1 MQEGLQS
8 LAEADVA
15 QLVEQLIRNQQVS
28 GSSPLVGSSIDD
40 LPKENSM
47 HVLLRVGATVLLASQ
62 VVSAQMPSRDTLDIY
77 WIDVEGGAATLI
89 VTPTNESILM
99 DAGWPRSDE
108 RDAQRIQAAMTDAG
122 IDRLNYFITS
132 HFHTDHVGGLT
143 ALANRVVIDQFID
156 HGDSV
161 EDNPELWNPYL
172 AVVGGKRRSVTPGE
186 TLPLHGMEFM
196 FVTSNGQ
203 TLRAGL
209 SPSGPNALCDEAS
222 STEPDMGEN
231 GQSVGYLLSLGP
243 FQFLNLGDLTVDR
256 QQTLACPVNQL
267 GTVDLLQVPHHGNGL
282 APELLWAL
290 MPQVTIS
297 SQGPHKGGSADGFEV
312 ISQIP
317 GIEDMWQVHRALD
330 TDDAHNTE
338 ARLIA
343 NHTDEDEC
351 LGHWLKATVHQDGQS
366 YAVINGRN
374 NSRQSYISH

>member
-1 MQEGLQS
+1 
-8 LAEADVA
+8 
-15 QLVEQLIRNQQVS
+15 
-28 GSSPLVGSSIDD
+28 
-40 LPKENSM
+40 M

-62 VVSAQMPSRDTLDIY
+62 VISAQMLSRDTLDIY

-89 VTPTNESILM
+89 VTPSNESILM

-172 AVVGGKRRSVTPGE
+172 AVVGGKRRSVTAGD

-203 TLRAGL
+203 TIPESLL
-209 SPSGPNALCDEAS
+209 PTGPNALCDAVLP
-222 STEPDMGEN
+222 TEPDMGEN
-231 GQSVGYLLSLGP
+231 GRSVGYLLSLGP

-256 QQTLACPVNQL
+256 QHTLACPMNKL

-351 LGHWLKATVHQDGQS
+351 LGHWLKATIRQDGQS
-366 YAVINGRN
+366 YTVLNGRN
-374 NSRQSYISH
+374 NSRQSYISQ

>member
-1 MQEGLQS
+1 
-8 LAEADVA
+8 
-15 QLVEQLIRNQQVS
+15 
-28 GSSPLVGSSIDD
+28 
-40 LPKENSM
+40 M
-47 HVLLRVGATVLLASQ
+47 HVLLRVGATVLLLISQ

-89 VTPTNESILM
+89 VTPSNESILM

-209 SPSGPNALCDEAS
+209 SPSGPNALCNEAS

-231 GQSVGYLLSLGP
+231 GQSVGYLLSFGS
-243 FQFLNLGDLTVDR
+243 FQFLNLGDLTIDR
-256 QQTLACPVNQL
+256 QHTLACPVNKL

-374 NSRQSYISH
+374 NSRQTYISQ

>member
-1 MQEGLQS
+1 
-8 LAEADVA
+8 
-15 QLVEQLIRNQQVS
+15 
-28 GSSPLVGSSIDD
+28 
-40 LPKENSM
+40 M
-47 HVLLRVGATVLLASQ
+47 HVLLHVGATVLLASQ
-62 VVSAQMPSRDTLDIY
+62 VISAQMLSRDTLDIY

-99 DAGWPRSDE
+99 DAGWLRSDE

-132 HFHTDHVGGLT
+132 HFHSDHVGGLT

-161 EDNPELWNPYL
+161 EVEGYPELWNPYL
-172 AVVGGKRRSVTPGE
+172 ALVDGKRRSVTPGD

-196 FVTSNGQ
+196 FVTSNGE
-203 TLRAGL
+203 TIPESLL
-209 SPSGPNALCDEAS
+209 PTGPNALCDAVLP
-222 STEPDMGEN
+222 TEPDMGEN

-256 QQTLACPVNQL
+256 QHTLACPINKV

-297 SQGPHKGGSADGFEV
+297 SQGPHKGGSADGFEI

-317 GIEDMWQVHRALD
+317 GIEDMWQLHRALD

-351 LGHWLKATVHQDGQS
+351 LGHWLKATVHRDGES
-366 YAVINGRN
+366 YAVLNGRN
-374 NSRQSYISH
+374 NIRQSYIPQ